1 MKILLWSMQYH
12 KTQIA
17 MNNSILNYILLEKEK
32 GNKLI
37 ALLLDPDK
45 VEIQEIET
53 ISKKI
58 NSTKINL
65 IFVGGSIV
73 DDFATE
79 TFIKELKKHCLLPI
93 LIFPGNCNQITQHA
107 DALLFLSL
115 LSGDN
120 PEYLIHQQV
129 KAAPI
134 LKNLNLEVIPTGYI
148 LIDGGNKSAIQRVS
162 NTLPIPQNE
171 ISKISD
177 TALAGQ
183 FMGKQLIYL
192 EAGSGAIN
200 PVQSNI
206 ISEVKKATTVPII
219 VGGGLRSKKT
229 IDLAFD
235 SGADIVVIGTIFE
248 QDENFLESL

>member
-1 MKILLWSMQYH
+1 MHYR

-17 MNNSILNYILLEKEK
+17 MNNYILNYILSEKEK

-45 VEIQEIET
+45 VEISNIET

-58 NSTKINL
+58 KNTKINL
-65 IFVGGSIV
+65 IFVGGSTV
-73 DDFATE
+73 DDFVTE
-79 TFIKELKKHCLLPI
+79 IFIKELKNKCPIPI
-93 LIFPGNCNQITQHA
+93 LIFPGDCNQITQHA

-115 LSGDN
+115 LSGNN

-129 KAAPI
+129 KAVPI

-148 LIDGGNKSAIQRVS
+148 LIDGGNKSAIERVS
-162 NTLPIPQNE
+162 NTFPIPQNE
-171 ISKISD
+171 ISKVSD

-200 PVQSNI
+200 PVSTNI

-219 VGGGLRSKKT
+219 VGGGLRSKET

-248 QDENFLESL
+248 QDENFLKSL